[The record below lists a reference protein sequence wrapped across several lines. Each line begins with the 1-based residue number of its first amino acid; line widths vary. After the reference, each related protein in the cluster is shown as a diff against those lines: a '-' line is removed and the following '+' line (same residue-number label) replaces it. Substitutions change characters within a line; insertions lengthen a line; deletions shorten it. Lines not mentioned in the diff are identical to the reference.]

1 MTKVLGPVNL
11 MLQRNRRAKPL
22 CVHVDKVKPYV
33 ADVLPQSWLVEQP
46 VSQQGVSEISG
57 SFDLAIPAPEDMVIS
72 SSVIGE
78 AVIAG
83 VPNDN
88 TRTPWPG
95 RHAGR
100 PKRFLS

>member
-1 MTKVLGPVNL
+1 
-11 MLQRNRRAKPL
+11 MLQRNRRAKPF

-33 ADVLPQSWLVEQP
+33 ADVLHQFWLVEQP
-46 VSQQGVSEISG
+46 VSQPGVSEISG

-88 TRTPWPG
+88 TRTPWPR
-95 RHAGR
+95 RHVGR

>member
-1 MTKVLGPVNL
+1 
-11 MLQRNRRAKPL
+11 MLQRNRRAKPF

-33 ADVLPQSWLVEQP
+33 ADVLHQSWLVEQP
-46 VSQQGVSEISG
+46 VSQPGVSEISG

-83 VPNDN
+83 VPNDYTHDY
-88 TRTPWPG
+88 TRTPWPR

>member
-1 MTKVLGPVNL
+1 
-11 MLQRNRRAKPL
+11 MLQRNRRAKPF

-33 ADVLPQSWLVEQP
+33 ADVLPQFWPVEQP
-46 VSQQGVSEISG
+46 VSQPGVSEISG
-57 SFDLAIPAPEDMVIS
+57 SSDLAITAPEDMVIS

-78 AVIAG
+78 AAIAG
-83 VPNDN
+83 APNDN
-88 TRTPWPG
+88 TRTPWLR